1 MPDHSDDSAGSCC
14 PHRSGTSP
22 APVASSH
29 DLSVFE
35 TAPPPR
41 ISIEGGM
48 AQIGTDKIVIA
59 EDEEGPPRSVT
70 VKAFQIDATT
80 VTNQRFRQFVD
91 ATGYVTE
98 AERFGWSFVF
108 YTDVPEDIT
117 QTQGVLRTPWWRRV
131 DGADWRRINGPET
144 EQAWHPDHP
153 VVQVSW
159 NDANAFAHWAQGELP
174 SEAQWEHAARGGRDN
189 VEYPWGNRAPD
200 DDAFQPCNIWQGR
213 FPETNSGADG
223 YLRTAP
229 AQSFAP
235 NDFGL
240 YNMCGNVW
248 EWTRNPYRLRSLRKS
263 ARARERAMAG
273 YKISKGGSFMCH
285 VSYCFRYRIA
295 ARNGNSPDSTSP
307 HQGFRLVYPG

>member
-1 MPDHSDDSAGSCC
+1 
-14 PHRSGTSP
+14 
-22 APVASSH
+22 
-29 DLSVFE
+29 
-35 TAPPPR
+35 
-41 ISIEGGM
+41 M
-48 AQIGTDKIVIA
+48 AQIGTDKIIIA
-59 EDEEGPPRSVT
+59 EDEEGPQRSVRL
-70 VKAFQIDATT
+70 KAFQIDATT
-80 VTNQRFRQFVD
+80 VTNRRFRQFVE

-108 YTDVPEDIT
+108 YTDVPEHIT
-117 QTQGVLRTPWWRRV
+117 ETQGVVQTPWWRRV
-131 DGADWRRINGPET
+131 DGADWRRINGPGT
-144 EQAWHPDHP
+144 EHAWHPDHP

-159 NDANAFAHWAQGELP
+159 NDANAFARWAQGELP

-189 VEYPWGNRAPD
+189 IEYPWGNQAPD
-200 DDAFQPCNIWQGR
+200 DDAFQPCNIWQGH
-213 FPETNSGADG
+213 FPDTNTGADG

-248 EWTRNPYRLRSLRKS
+248 EWTRDPYRLRSLRKS

-285 VSYCFRYRIA
+285 ISYCFRYRIA
-295 ARNGNSPDSTSP
+295 ARSGNSPDSTSP
-307 HQGFRLVYPG
+307 HQGFRLVYREQG